1 MTKTNRSEGFEVTI
15 TLSDVS
21 LEGSLWSSDQ
31 SKRVVLFSH
40 GSGSSRHSPRNNFVA
55 NILRQSGIGTLIFDL
70 LTETE
75 DMDFKSRFN
84 IPLLTQRLI
93 GTTRWLIN
101 QYKSERYSIGYFGA
115 STGAAAA
122 FEAAASLPTE
132 IHAVVSR
139 GGRPDLAME
148 YLPRVKA
155 PSLLII
161 GESDDQVIDLNRLA
175 YDQLKCKKEIVIVP
189 GATHLFEEPGALEQV
204 AELSARWFS
213 RYLTQGP

>member
-1 MTKTNRSEGFEVTI
+1 MTNTNRSEGFEVTI

-21 LEGSLWSSDQ
+21 LEGSLWPSDQ

-84 IPLLTQRLI
+84 ISLLTQRLI

-101 QYKSERYSIGYFGA
+101 HYKSERYSIGYFGA
-115 STGAAAA
+115 STGA
-122 FEAAASLPTE
+122 
-132 IHAVVSR
+132 
-139 GGRPDLAME
+139 G
-148 YLPRVKA
+148 
-155 PSLLII
+155 
-161 GESDDQVIDLNRLA
+161 
-175 YDQLKCKKEIVIVP
+175 
-189 GATHLFEEPGALEQV
+189 
-204 AELSARWFS
+204 
-213 RYLTQGP
+213 